1 MFRGGSSLLRP
12 AKATPGTG
20 IWNARL
26 YSNNGD
32 FYDTLGIPYMAS
44 VRNYGRWTGLAGLGV
59 GMSILL
65 VSKVPW
71 GVTDVRGTPVEL
83 TISEIATGK
92 GLQPTKYGK
101 FRAKLD
107 PEHSVART

>member
-1 MFRGGSSLLRP
+1 
-12 AKATPGTG
+12 
-20 IWNARL
+20 
-26 YSNNGD
+26 
-32 FYDTLGIPYMAS
+32 
-44 VRNYGRWTGLAGLGV
+44 
-59 GMSILL
+59 MSILL